1 MTSILEKS
9 SFDVSDYLDYNYG
22 VNETDFAI
30 SFISTSSGNLM
41 LKQNEIENP
50 LFVGES
56 GGSVLKLTPKE
67 LKSGF
72 SRVFVVCMR
81 DNYVESVD
89 LYNNSYSR
97 VIDKTLAP
105 KFSSNYAFL
114 KTSMKLLNENY
125 YKRCANVVSRE
136 LLTSL
141 YNLDGTTLEN
151 EEIVIPMF
159 ELVESD
165 ARMNLSMYDAQFGLT
180 DVKKFVSLTKY
191 YNKENHRSVIKYLSE
206 HLGNLRESQFWSS
219 PRNCNINATQKFQ
232 RRGFIT
238 RDKKQKSNIKEASK
252 EIASNLPVE
261 DKLLKSL
268 LKPKQ
273 MTDINYV
280 SFDDE
285 TQVDPYIDLHTVLK
299 TSKYRTYYMD
309 DHSKLELSKED
320 ITELFKSLES
330 EQEMYNLFNTL
341 AVSKE
346 YCHTVINNKDIL
358 IQMKPLFN
366 KYLPVYK
373 LIFGYAWL
381 SFVLEEYIMKSKS
394 TIDHRFVFDL
404 DTAQHLPFF
413 PFIFDD
419 LHQNPYIVAPVD
431 LSVINAKNNAM
442 SLFCLDDFDGYGVCD
457 QETFRTRINL
467 ITTGNSKQNILD
479 GLDWSSFAITG
490 SSITACIQK
499 KSPLFLNVEKAG
511 ASIDE
516 NMLKFF
522 NSYYA
527 DSDIDLM
534 CNEQSIFGFTEK
546 AATAIKQIEKNIG
559 GYKEGDIVVE
569 PIKSLYICLSKKFF
583 VEKCNDINET
593 LGTSYTADQLVEQC
607 DTQEFK
613 EYLYP
618 MYVANKQKSNS
629 TIRRSGKK
637 FNEYM
642 QQFMNYSGAQ
652 DIKIDIIKNGYSEY
666 TFDSDISLY
675 TNDFKSQHDK
685 VSDEDNHLL
694 MKICEGI
701 KFKISS
707 KKIRKPIELFRCKT
721 NDFFGVVGKFHLPCV
736 RSYSTGDKVYLMPT
750 NITAMMTGINIDYR
764 YFVGVKNQFDILN
777 KYDTRAYGTI
787 LYPQELKDMT
797 EYNSNSKIDGG
808 MYATNTFGG
817 KELTHQIYRPLEFK
831 QKLTGI
837 YTPPTRKYIKTIDD
851 LKEYYKKKCGYSSE
865 KFGLDMTKFT
875 TYSPTGD
882 VNPYMG
888 SISKMYYDIATKNK
902 SNDYKSNDYKSKK
915 NHANKK
921 KIFVEKQHKS
931 ADIGTTLEYVD

>member
-1 MTSILEKS
+1 MTSILEKPV
-9 SFDVSDYLDYNYG
+9 FDVSDYIDYNYG

-30 SFISTSSGNLM
+30 SFISTPSGNLM
-41 LKQNEIENP
+41 LKPNEIENP
-50 LFVGES
+50 LFVGEN
-56 GGSVLKLTPKE
+56 GGSVSKLTPKE
-67 LKSGF
+67 LYSPKIGF

-81 DNYVESVD
+81 DNFVDQVE

-97 VIDKTLAP
+97 VIDKTTAP
-105 KFSSNYAFL
+105 TYASNYAFL
-114 KTSMKLLNENY
+114 KTSMKILDENY

-141 YNLDGTTLEN
+141 YNLDGSTLEN

-159 ELVESD
+159 ELTESM
-165 ARMNLSMYDAQFGLT
+165 ARMNLSMYDTQFGLT

-191 YNKENHRSVIKYLSE
+191 YNKEKNRSVIAYLSE
-206 HLGNLRESQFWSS
+206 HLGNLRESQFWSN
-219 PRNCNINATQKFQ
+219 PRNCNINGTQKFQ

-238 RDKKQKSNIKEASK
+238 RDKKQKLIIKEASK
-252 EIASNLPVE
+252 DIIDSQKADGLPE

-280 SFDDE
+280 SFDNE
-285 TQVDPYIDLHTVLK
+285 TQIDPYVDLHTVLK
-299 TSKYRTYYMD
+299 TSKYRTYFMD
-309 DHSKLELSKED
+309 DLTELKLTKED
-320 ITELFKSLES
+320 VTELFQSLES

-341 AVSKE
+341 AISKE
-346 YCHTVINNKDIL
+346 YCHTVINNKDVL
-358 IQMKPLFN
+358 IQMKPVFD

-394 TIDHRFVFDL
+394 TLDHRFVFDL

-419 LHQNPYIVAPVD
+419 LHQNPYIVTPID

-442 SLFCLDDFDGYGVCD
+442 SLFCIDDFDGYGVCD
-457 QETFRTRINL
+457 QKTFRTRINL
-467 ITTGNSKQNILD
+467 ITTGDAKKNILD
-479 GLDWSSFAITG
+479 GLDWSAFAITG

-499 KSPLFLNVEKAG
+499 KSPLFLNVEKANV
-511 ASIDE
+511 SLDE

-522 NSYYA
+522 SSYYY

-534 CNEQSIFGFTEK
+534 CNEPSIFGFTEK
-546 AATAIKQIEKNIG
+546 VTLAIEQIKKNIG
-559 GYKEGDIVVE
+559 GYADGDISVE

-583 VEKCNDINET
+583 IEKCNDINDT
-593 LGTSYTADQLVEQC
+593 LGTNYTADQLIEQC
-607 DTQEFK
+607 DTQEFR

-618 MYVANKQKSNS
+618 MYVSNKQKSNS
-629 TIRRSGKK
+629 TIRKSGKK

-652 DIKIDIIKNGYSEY
+652 DIKIDIIKDGYSEY

-675 TNDFKSQHDK
+675 TNDFKAQSDK

-701 KFKISS
+701 KFKINS

-721 NDFFGVVGKFHLPCV
+721 RDFFGVVGKFHLPCV
-736 RSYSTGDKVYLMPT
+736 RGYNTGDKVYLMPT
-750 NITAMMTGINIDYR
+750 DITAMMTGINLDYR

-777 KYDTRAYGTI
+777 KYDTRGFGTI
-787 LYPQELKDMT
+787 LTSQELKDMT
-797 EYNSNSKIDGG
+797 TYNLNSKVDGG
-808 MYATNTFGG
+808 MYTSQTFGG
-817 KELTHQIYRPLEFK
+817 KELTHQIYKPLEFK
-831 QKLTGI
+831 NGLTGI
-837 YTPPTRKYIKTIDD
+837 YTPPVRKYIKTLDD
-851 LKEYYKKKCGYSSE
+851 LREYYKKKCGYSSD
-865 KFGLDMTKFT
+865 KFGLDMMKFT

-882 VNPYMG
+882 INPYMS
-888 SISKMYYDIATKNK
+888 SISKIYYDLVTKNK
-902 SNDYKSNDYKSKK
+902 HTNYKEKTNQK
-915 NHANKK
+915 NSSSNKK
-921 KIFVEKQHKS
+921 TIMVEKLHKS
-931 ADIGTTLEYVD
+931 SNP